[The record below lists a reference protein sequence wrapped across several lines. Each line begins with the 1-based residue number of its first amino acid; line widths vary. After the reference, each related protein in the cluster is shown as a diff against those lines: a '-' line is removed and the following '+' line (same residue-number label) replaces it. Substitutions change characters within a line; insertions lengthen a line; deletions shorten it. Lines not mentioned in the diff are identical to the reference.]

1 MPVTIKIGKAKYKS
15 EETGQYTGFNVI
27 GETKTSQM
35 IADITSAGA
44 TQVSAVNTAGAT
56 QTANARAQA
65 DAASASAGLASASEI
80 NAAASETNAAASET
94 NAATSETNAAASEAN
109 AAASE
114 ANAKD
119 SEDAAAASEQ
129 TVKNL
134 MLTGMTVVEDR
145 TSTEVTLAAE
155 GETKYIYGELDS
167 LTITSLPE
175 DGIVDI
181 IFTSGTTPTVL
192 VLPSTAIVPEWFDP
206 TDIETEKVYE
216 LNINAYCL
224 VASVWPQ
231 STT

>member
-15 EETGQYTGFNVI
+15 EETGQYTGFNVV

-35 IADITSAGA
+35 ISDINSAGA
-44 TQVSAVNTAGAT
+44 NQVSAVNTAGAT

-65 DAASASAGLASASEI
+65 DAASASASRASASET

-119 SEDAAAASEQ
+119 SEDTAAILEQ
-129 TVKNL
+129 SVKNL
-134 MLTGMTVVEDR
+134 VLTGMTVIEDK
-145 TSTEVTLAAE
+145 TSTEVVLDAE
-155 GETKYIYGELDS
+155 AECRYVYGELLS
-167 LTITSLPE
+167 LEITSFPA

-181 IFTSGTTPTVL
+181 MFDSGTTPTVL
-192 VLPSTAIVPEWFDP
+192 VLPTTAIVPEWFDP
-206 TDIETEKVYE
+206 TDLLANTSYE
-216 LNINAYCL
+216 LS
-224 VASVWPQ
+224 VADNKVVEMEWPI
-231 STT
+231 TT